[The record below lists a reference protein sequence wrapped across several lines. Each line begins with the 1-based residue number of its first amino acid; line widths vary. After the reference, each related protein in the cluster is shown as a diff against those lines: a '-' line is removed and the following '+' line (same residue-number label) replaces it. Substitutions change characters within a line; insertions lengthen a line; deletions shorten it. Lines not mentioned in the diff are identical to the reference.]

1 MTVLF
6 FGKVAS
12 LEPPRSSV
20 AGGNQDNCENNVPA
34 KPGPGKAQGH
44 PVPCS
49 WATRSYWSPRSLARL
64 LLDPAAG
71 LAVLGSSEGREA
83 KEPVALLNAGLC
95 LHGQT
100 VYIDYLHSLHRP
112 VYRDSLHRTV
122 YIDSLHR
129 QSTQESGCPEIGSPQ
144 LFQQSEEGKGECRQ
158 LGSCGQPSRG
168 AWKWDEHG
176 HWDSLAQRTW

>member
-1 MTVLF
+1 MCCFLTLGFLHSRAMTVLF

-112 VYRDSLHRTV
+112 VYRDGLHRTV
-122 YIDSLHR
+122 YTR
-129 QSTQESGCPEIGSPQ
+129 RSTQTVYT
-144 LFQQSEEGKGECRQ
+144 GEWLPRDW
-158 LGSCGQPSRG
+158 LSSAIPT
-168 AWKWDEHG
+168 E
-176 HWDSLAQRTW
+176 

>member
-1 MTVLF
+1 MCCFLTLGFLHSRAMTVLF

-100 VYIDYLHSLHRP
+100 VYIDYLYSLHRP
-112 VYRDSLHRTV
+112 VYRDGLHRTV
-122 YIDSLHR
+122 YTR
-129 QSTQESGCPEIGSPQ
+129 RSTQTVYT
-144 LFQQSEEGKGECRQ
+144 GEWLPRDR
-158 LGSCGQPSRG
+158 LSSAIPT
-168 AWKWDEHG
+168 E
-176 HWDSLAQRTW
+176 